1 MSKKETLYKK
11 SSFATSNTL
20 DIETSDE
27 YKKLM
32 KVNNIDPK
40 TAKGMTTVKMIISNY
55 LWWKDGG
62 HIDDDSIDDYISTE
76 EHEYFRIINND

>member
-1 MSKKETLYKK
+1 
-11 SSFATSNTL
+11 
-20 DIETSDE
+20 
-27 YKKLM
+27 
-32 KVNNIDPK
+32 PK

>member
-11 SSFATSNTL
+11 SSFATSDTL

-27 YKKLM
+27 YKKMM
-32 KVNNIDPK
+32 KINNIDSK
-40 TAKGMTTVKMIISNY
+40 TAKGIRLAKIIISNY

-62 HIDDDSIDDYISTE
+62 YIDDDSIDDYISTE
-76 EHEYFRIINND
+76 ESEYFRTLS